1 MKALDN
7 LKADIDDYN
16 EVLASRMIEL
26 KKQVDYL
33 YDNYDNL
40 TVKSIR
46 ALIEGLNNEI
56 SIISKEDNILKKW
69 KNTTNYLKQNRHLK
83 SPAKKDKKEEKK
95 DKFQLCV
102 VQGGEE
108 IVTAEVTTDEFIQ
121 IMHEQAEEE
130 QEKNKYNGIA
140 TEIGESGLLGG
151 ARYKRQEVTFNELLR
166 SKPFNCT
173 DKED

>member
-1 MKALDN
+1 MKALDS
-7 LKADIDDYN
+7 LKIDIDNYK
-16 EVLASRMIEL
+16 EVLASSRLEL

-46 ALIEGLNNEI
+46 ALIKGLNNEI
-56 SIISKEDNILKKW
+56 SIISKEDNILRKMEEYYKLF
-69 KNTTNYLKQNRHLK
+69 KTEQGPEITC
-83 SPAKKDKKEEKK
+83 KKDKKDTK

-108 IVTAEVTTDEFIQ
+108 IVNAEVTTDEFLQ

-130 QEKNKYNGIA
+130 NK
-140 TEIGESGLLGG
+140 
-151 ARYKRQEVTFNELLR
+151 
-166 SKPFNCT
+166 
-173 DKED
+173 

>member
-1 MKALDN
+1 MKALDR
-7 LKADIDDYN
+7 LKMDIGDYN

-40 TVKSIR
+40 TVKSIKL
-46 ALIEGLNNEI
+46 LIEGLNNEM
-56 SIISKEDNILKKW
+56 SIISKDDNILRKMEEYYRLFK
-69 KNTTNYLKQNRHLK
+69 TEQDPEITC
-83 SPAKKDKKEEKK
+83 KKDKKDTK

-108 IVTAEVTTDEFIQ
+108 IVNAEVTTDEFIQ

-140 TEIGESGLLGG
+140 TEIEESGLLGG
-151 ARYKRQEVTFNELLR
+151 ARYK
-166 SKPFNCT
+166 
-173 DKED
+173 